1 MYLIT
6 HRDDLE
12 ESCQYYVITKY
23 VIMNLD
29 NKPYTCSAVDAATA
43 SAAFMDDLAGLRV
56 SSTKRCEVAPQ
67 YASDV

>member
-1 MYLIT
+1 
-6 HRDDLE
+6 
-12 ESCQYYVITKY
+12 
-23 VIMNLD
+23 MNLD